1 MDEFHVCME
10 TKLHASVLPCFEPKM
25 IEKRGEF
32 VGLFWAVGLFDSC
45 LGSSGFRY
53 WHTEW
58 ES

>member
-53 WHTEW
+53 
-58 ES
+58 